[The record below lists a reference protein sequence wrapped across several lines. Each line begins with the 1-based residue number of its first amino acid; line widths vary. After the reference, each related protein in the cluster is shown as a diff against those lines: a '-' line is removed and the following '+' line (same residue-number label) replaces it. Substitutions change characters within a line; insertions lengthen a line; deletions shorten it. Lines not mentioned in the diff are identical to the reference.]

1 MAGIGDHAWIHPHPP
16 FSPAGLSSYAKKPVP
31 DPRAAAL
38 TGILPGGALEDFA
51 RYLLVR
57 RMATEKK
64 VPCGE
69 NEPVW
74 HSKPA
79 GLKVSQ
85 NNFQENLCSEQH
97 NTQGKAQL
105 LQNR

>member
-1 MAGIGDHAWIHPHPP
+1 MAGIGNHASIPPHPP
-16 FSPAGLSSYAKKPVP
+16 LSPAGLFSFAAKPLP
-31 DPRAAAL
+31 DTRAAAL

-51 RYLLVR
+51 RYILDR
-57 RMATEKK
+57 RMATE
-64 VPCGE
+64 
-69 NEPVW
+69 NEPIW
-74 HSKPA
+74 NSKPA
-79 GLKVSQ
+79 GLKVYQ